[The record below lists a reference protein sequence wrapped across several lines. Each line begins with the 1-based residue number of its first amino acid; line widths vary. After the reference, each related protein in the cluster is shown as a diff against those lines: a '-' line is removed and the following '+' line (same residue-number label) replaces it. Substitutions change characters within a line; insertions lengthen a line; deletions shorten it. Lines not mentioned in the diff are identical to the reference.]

1 MKYGSLIIALWLVS
15 QAALAASESDFAY
28 GYTLQV
34 QGNNSIYS
42 LTLPEEIYHGLTRAD
57 RGDLRIFNSQGA
69 VVPHYIK
76 RAEQLTEV
84 PSPEVSLPV
93 FPLYT
98 EIAATVA
105 GDGHN
110 AHIVTNEKGAI
121 IDINYGKGISG
132 ETRRISA
139 YILDASQLQQAP
151 NALRFNWAQ
160 AQSDFVLNVQVE
172 GSDDLTHWRSLASH
186 TTLSNLHYAEHT
198 LIQQRIDL
206 PLQRLKYLRL
216 SWNGDKPL
224 PLTSVAAQFPA
235 YYQAQ
240 ERKWSSFS
248 VTATDDENRYYY
260 FDTHSVLPV
269 DRANIQLPL
278 RNTLVRVSLESSAS
292 DKGPWYGRYQGLLY
306 DLQFE
311 NNQLKTPDQ
320 QLNVTTHRY
329 WRLQVLGK
337 EEQMGGMP
345 KLRLGWIPEQ
355 LYFMAQGEP
364 PFTLAYGSARVGPV
378 TTPLGQLLNVA
389 DIQKQAQLI
398 KDAQLGS
405 RRALGNAAT
414 LTPPRPPTDWK
425 QIVLWAVLIIGVA
438 ALGFMALRLY
448 RQMDQEMK
456 NKAE

>member
-1 MKYGSLIIALWLVS
+1 MKYRFLIAALWLVS
-15 QAALAASESDFAY
+15 QAAHAASESDFAY

-42 LTLPEEIYHGLTRAD
+42 LTLPEAIYRGLTRAD

-84 PSPEVSLPV
+84 PSPEISLPV

-110 AHIVTNEKGAI
+110 AHIVTNDKGAI
-121 IDINYGKGISG
+121 IDITYGKGVTG

-139 YILDASQLQQAP
+139 YILDLSQLQQVP
-151 NALRFNWAQ
+151 NALHFNWAQ
-160 AQSDFVLNVQVE
+160 DQGDFVINVKVE
-172 GSDDLTHWRSLASH
+172 GSDDLAQWRSLVSH
-186 TTLSNLHYAEHT
+186 STLSNLHYAQHD
-198 LIQQRIDL
+198 LIQRRIDL
-206 PLQRLKYLRL
+206 PVRKMNYLRL
-216 SWNGDKPL
+216 SWSGDKPL
-224 PLTSVAAQFPA
+224 PFTGVTAQFPA
-235 YYQAQ
+235 YYQPQ
-240 ERKWSSFS
+240 ERKWSTFS

-260 FDTHSVLPV
+260 FDTYSVLPV
-269 DRANIQLPL
+269 DRVNIELPQL
-278 RNTLVRVSLESSAS
+278 NTLVRVSLESAAS

-306 DLQFE
+306 DVQFE
-311 NNQLKTPDQ
+311 SHQLKTPDR

-329 WRLQVLGK
+329 WRMQLLGK
-337 EEQMGGMP
+337 EAQLGGMP

-364 PFTLAYGSARVGPV
+364 PFTLAYGSARVGPLS
-378 TTPLGQLLNVA
+378 TPLGQLMNVA
-389 DIQKQAQLI
+389 DIQKQAKLI

-405 RRALGNAAT
+405 SRELGDVAV

-425 QIVLWAVLIIGVA
+425 QIVLWAVLIVGVA
-438 ALGFMALRLY
+438 ALAFMALRLY
-448 RQMDQEMK
+448 KQMDQESTGG
-456 NKAE
+456 